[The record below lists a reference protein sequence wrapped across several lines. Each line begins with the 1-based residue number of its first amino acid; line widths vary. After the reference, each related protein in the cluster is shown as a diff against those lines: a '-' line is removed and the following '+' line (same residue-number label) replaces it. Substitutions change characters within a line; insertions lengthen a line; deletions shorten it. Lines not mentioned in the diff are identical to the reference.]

1 MVSLCLP
8 SDAFLQHLPSYL
20 VFSYLGLRVSLQ
32 GCSSKA
38 QPLLLTLGEGYLLTT
53 APLGPLARQW
63 LSILKLQILQ
73 SRYKLLWM
81 LLLARETAA
90 FPVPLC
96 PVTGTS
102 SPNFSLLYFQVALM
116 PGGQNQRDVK
126 TDPGGYGGWAEHW
139 RETDWQPLSPP
150 HQRSKRKG
158 TYLPPCPP
166 IMPTQC
172 AHRVWPQGGCGLQG
186 PFLSPSVLSTAA
198 TPSFSELLLLDW
210 HLPLPAAGTQA
221 SRTPI
226 PEPTELETRHSPGE
240 RGQGPG

>member
-1 MVSLCLP
+1 MPSCNTYHLTWVSLTL
-8 SDAFLQHLPSYL
+8 DLGYL
-20 VFSYLGLRVSLQ
+20 FT
-32 GCSSKA
+32 A
-38 QPLLLTLGEGYLLTT
+38 TPALLLTLDEGYLLTT

-63 LSILKLQILQ
+63 LSILILQILP

-102 SPNFSLLYFQVALM
+102 LPNFSLLYFQVALM
-116 PGGQNQRDVK
+116 PGGQNRRDVK
-126 TDPGGYGGWAEHW
+126 TDTGGCGGWAEHW
-139 RETDWQPLSPP
+139 QETDWQPLSPP
-150 HQRSKRKG
+150 PQRSKRKG
-158 TYLPPCPP
+158 TYLPPCVP

-172 AHRVWPQGGCGLQG
+172 AHRVWPRRGRGLQG

-221 SRTPI
+221 SPTPI

>member
-38 QPLLLTLGEGYLLTT
+38 QLLLLTLGEGYLLTT

-116 PGGQNQRDVK
+116 PGAK
-126 TDPGGYGGWAEHW
+126 T
-139 RETDWQPLSPP
+139 REEKPNT
-150 HQRSKRKG
+150 RKS
-158 TYLPPCPP
+158 LF
-166 IMPTQC
+166 QC
-172 AHRVWPQGGCGLQG
+172 
-186 PFLSPSVLSTAA
+186 
-198 TPSFSELLLLDW
+198 LLDAD
-210 HLPLPAAGTQA
+210 LYMKVDQV
-221 SRTPI
+221 
-226 PEPTELETRHSPGE
+226 
-240 RGQGPG
+240 GPGATQGISAYPGRRPVFWALHTHWAGWRALWKLGRPFVGQRRNMPIIIDAIAINKWGFMNKRGSDIINFSSWLLWIL